1 MLSDD
6 SASDCFALQE
16 LHRCQRC
23 LYSIALQPLG
33 KGEMN
38 ITGSIIVLLCARIGG
53 GHICK
58 KCFCHREPFFL
69 GRIFLILRI
78 NFPNMEEDF
87 PIIEEKFS

>member
-1 MLSDD
+1 
-6 SASDCFALQE
+6 
-16 LHRCQRC
+16 
-23 LYSIALQPLG
+23 
-33 KGEMN
+33 MN

-58 KCFCHREPFFL
+58 KVFLPPGTVFL

-87 PIIEEKFS
+87 PITEEKFS

>member
-6 SASDCFALQE
+6 SASDCFDLQG

-53 GHICK
+53 GVGGSIFAK
-58 KCFCHREPFFL
+58 SVFASGNLFL
-69 GRIFLILRI
+69 GRIF
-78 NFPNMEEDF
+78 
-87 PIIEEKFS
+87 